1 MYGKECVM
9 NVEKN
14 KNKEN
19 LNLTIRPRGKISTQ
33 KMDKSTTDRWSKIIF
48 QPSPYFKWALFAAI
62 GR

>member
-19 LNLTIRPRGKISTQ
+19 LNLMIRESGGCNDP
-33 KMDKSTTDRWSKIIF
+33 
-48 QPSPYFKWALFAAI
+48 WAILRTLNKGPNSNFLD
-62 GR
+62 